1 MNKEERKK
9 CPKCGAIIS
18 LYPAISRK
26 DNKTE
31 ICSDCGVV
39 EAMEEF
45 INHKNKHMIKN
56 RWDKMKSKY
65 NEIFKLKDMLDKEH
79 INYSFIDRSINKSIY
94 TMESYQI
101 IIYKKDGNRLISVI
115 EGYGTY
121 GEENDLLEIM
131 GCLTKEEMKNDSALG
146 YLTASEVLDRIKK
159 NIQNI

>member
-1 MNKEERKK
+1 MNKEEKKK

-18 LYPAISRK
+18 LYPAISRR

-31 ICSDCGVV
+31 ICSDCGVI
-39 EAMEEF
+39 EAMEDY
-45 INHKNKHMIKN
+45 INH
-56 RWDKMKSKY
+56 KSKY

-79 INYSFIDRSINKSIY
+79 IDYSFIDRSINKSIY

-101 IIYKKDGNRLISVI
+101 IIYKNDGTRLISVI

-131 GCLTKEEMKNDSALG
+131 GCLTKEEMKNDSVLG

>member
-1 MNKEERKK
+1 MNKEEKKK

-18 LYPAISRK
+18 LYPAISRR

-31 ICSDCGVV
+31 ICSDCGVI
-39 EAMEEF
+39 EAMEDY
-45 INHKNKHMIKN
+45 INHKN
-56 RWDKMKSKY
+56 KY

-79 INYSFIDRSINKSIY
+79 IDYSFIDRSINKSIY

-101 IIYKKDGNRLISVI
+101 IIYKNDGTRLISVI

-131 GCLTKEEMKNDSALG
+131 GCLTKEEMKIDSVLG

>member
-1 MNKEERKK
+1 MNKEEKKK

-18 LYPAISRK
+18 LYPAISRR

-31 ICSDCGVV
+31 ICSSCGVI
-39 EAMEEF
+39 EAMEDYM
-45 INHKNKHMIKN
+45 NY
-56 RWDKMKSKY
+56 KSKY

-79 INYSFIDRSINKSIY
+79 IDYSFIDRSINKSIY

-101 IIYKKDGNRLISVI
+101 IIYKNDGTRLISVI

-131 GCLTKEEMKNDSALG
+131 GCLTKEEMKIDSVLG

>member
-1 MNKEERKK
+1 MNKKEKKK

-18 LYPAISRK
+18 LYPAISRR

-31 ICSDCGVV
+31 ICSDCGVI
-39 EAMEEF
+39 EAMEDY
-45 INHKNKHMIKN
+45 INHKN
-56 RWDKMKSKY
+56 KY

-79 INYSFIDRSINKSIY
+79 IDYSFIDRSINKSIY

-101 IIYKKDGNRLISVI
+101 IIYKNDGTRLISVI

-131 GCLTKEEMKNDSALG
+131 GCLTKEEMKIDSVLG